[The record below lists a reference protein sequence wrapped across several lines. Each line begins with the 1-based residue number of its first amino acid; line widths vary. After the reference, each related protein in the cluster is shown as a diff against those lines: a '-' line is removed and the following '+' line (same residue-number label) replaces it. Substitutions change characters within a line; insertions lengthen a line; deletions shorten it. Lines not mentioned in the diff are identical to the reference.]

1 VKHGFGF
8 VRQTVRLRI
17 VGKLVGTVNWYF
29 DYHDATL
36 WKTDLAQYL
45 PKLRHSEENSG
56 RRGEGRVS
64 SFNIRLLGNELYNR
78 GTLWVVHNW
87 TVLEIKWAV
96 SRIGNKLQRPA
107 ISILALVVVLLAI
120 LPHSW
125 MHTETTDEHL
135 D

>member
-1 VKHGFGF
+1 MNFTTGAHCGLFTIE
-8 VRQTVRLRI
+8 Q
-17 VGKLVGTVNWYF
+17 
-29 DYHDATL
+29 
-36 WKTDLAQYL
+36 
-45 PKLRHSEENSG
+45 
-56 RRGEGRVS
+56 
-64 SFNIRLLGNELYNR
+64 
-78 GTLWVVHNW
+78 
-87 TVLEIKWAV
+87 VLEIKRAV